1 MLVVGISIAG
11 LGGIPH
17 NLIRILL
24 IAADKG
30 TTARGSNHFIAVE
43 RKHAILAKRT
53 QHLTIKARAHT
64 LCRIFISFCGNKDMN
79 VTSRYVGMN
88 TYAKVFDPVW
98 VVAPITGA
106 WPGDRFGRAF
116 GGGGGSGGRF

>member
-1 MLVVGISIAG
+1 
-11 LGGIPH
+11 
-17 NLIRILL
+17 
-24 IAADKG
+24 
-30 TTARGSNHFIAVE
+30 
-43 RKHAILAKRT
+43 
-53 QHLTIKARAHT
+53 
-64 LCRIFISFCGNKDMN
+64 MN

-98 VVAPITGA
+98 VEKPISGA

>member
-11 LGGIPH
+11 LSGIPH

-30 TTARGSNHFIAVE
+30 STTRGSNHLIAVE

-64 LCRIFISFCGNKDMN
+64 LCRILISFCGNKDMN

-98 VVAPITGA
+98 VEAPITGA
-106 WPGDRFGRAF
+106 
-116 GGGGGSGGRF
+116 